1 MIRHDPFFFVLVGQK
16 SGLCARQVCN
26 ITLDSI
32 GYDLAFKKQA
42 GGTAKYEAAFQ
53 SLNFLKSQFPKSQF
67 LKKPVLKN
75 CFGFM
80 HATLKAIGSRWG
92 IFIFGKKLCNSFQ
105 GKQETL
111 SHFSR
116 KPASFT
122 PKGSIQASC
131 RSF

>member
-1 MIRHDPFFFVLVGQK
+1 MIRSFSFLSAKNQGFVRCKFANEHL
-16 SGLCARQVCN
+16 
-26 ITLDSI
+26 I
-32 GYDLAFKKQA
+32 
-42 GGTAKYEAAFQ
+42 Q
-53 SLNFLKSQFPKSQF
+53 SVTIWLLKNRRAEQQNMKRLFEVLNFQKSQFPKSQF

-75 CFGFM
+75 CFGLM
-80 HATLKAIGSRWG
+80 HATLKAIGSRWV
-92 IFIFGKKLCNSFQ
+92 IFIFGKKLRNSFQ

-122 PKGSIQASC
+122 PKESIQASC